1 MIYLVHSSLSE
12 RVLSIDAMHTNT
24 WLFLSFRSVLEH
36 HLCGR
41 PCSRYWNQN
50 RKIPALGVQILVA
63 EAVIKKINAQMYDII
78 NSGYVLK
85 GEEVKH
91 GR

>member
-1 MIYLVHSSLSE
+1 M
-12 RVLSIDAMHTNT
+12 
-24 WLFLSFRSVLEH
+24 
-36 HLCGR
+36 CR

-50 RKIPALGVQILVA
+50 RKTPALGVQILVA

-85 GEEVKH
+85 GKEVKH